1 MSCDTISESY
11 SKKKISFAGGPCKAG
26 LNGKG
31 RRRPLPVFLGFSWP
45 LLFPRAAEFFRGGL
59 PLNIEKND
67 LSRQFP
73 RFFGVDLE
81 VSCHRSDESTI

>member
-31 RRRPLPVFLGFSWP
+31 RRRPLPVFLGIQLALAVPTRWRVFS
-45 LLFPRAAEFFRGGL
+45 
-59 PLNIEKND
+59 
-67 LSRQFP
+67 
-73 RFFGVDLE
+73 
-81 VSCHRSDESTI
+81 